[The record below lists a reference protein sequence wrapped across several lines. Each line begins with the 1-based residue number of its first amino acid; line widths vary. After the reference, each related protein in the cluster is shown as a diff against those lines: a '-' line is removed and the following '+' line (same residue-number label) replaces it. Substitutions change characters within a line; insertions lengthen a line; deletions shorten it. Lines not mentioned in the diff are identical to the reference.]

1 MKKEKVETPK
11 VEKYVDVDKL
21 DLLKGKTIDLDN
33 LNTALT
39 SIKLDAEKANKGNKA
54 AGRRF
59 RLNTVA
65 ISAKFLEIRKVTPRA
80 KVSKKTTA

>member
-39 SIKLDAEKANKGNKA
+39 SIN
-54 AGRRF
+54 
-59 RLNTVA
+59 
-65 ISAKFLEIRKVTPRA
+65 
-80 KVSKKTTA
+80 